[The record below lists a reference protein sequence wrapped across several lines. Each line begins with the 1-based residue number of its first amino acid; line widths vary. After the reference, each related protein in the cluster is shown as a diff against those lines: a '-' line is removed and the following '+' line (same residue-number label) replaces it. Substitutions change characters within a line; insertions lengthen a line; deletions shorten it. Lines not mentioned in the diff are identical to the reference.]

1 MDSKN
6 QIQKREIKFRAWL
19 EGTHENMTIE
29 VPKMEYD
36 ILLNNGIYHIEG
48 WGSYTTITIMQF
60 TGLHDK
66 NGKEIYE
73 GDILEDVKLDGN
85 KRFYKVFYKKGG
97 LVINIHQDDFKK
109 DNPLFYEPIADMQTS
124 GFIEQN
130 CIIIGNIYENPELL
144 SGGEK

>member
-1 MDSKN
+1 MNRDL
-6 QIQKREIKFRAWL
+6 KFRAIC
-19 EGTHENMTIE
+19 EYEHNSERFTDMIYFGMQTFENGLCVFPEHTDKIDYIN
-29 VPKMEYD
+29 EYNTP
-36 ILLNNGIYHIEG
+36 L
-48 WGSYTTITIMQF
+48 MQF
-60 TGLHDK
+60 TGLLDK

-73 GDILEDVKLDGN
+73 GDILEDVRLDGS

-124 GFIEQN
+124 GFIEHN
-130 CIIIGNIYENPELL
+130 CTIIGNIYENPELL